1 MNAEILKRL
10 FRAVTEGSDESL
22 RKVCGVII
30 EDVKRKHH
38 QHLADQLEQI
48 LVDSTKNEEP
58 KQVIKLRPATTEV
71 VNNTLPQARRGQ
83 ENLISIFS
91 RQELEHY
98 MVLPKSIEEKF
109 VRIEQEYAA
118 RERLA
123 NYGLKARKKILLYG
137 PPGCGKTLAAKRL
150 AWNTGLKLVKVRF
163 DVMISSLFGESANNL
178 RTIFDFCSVN
188 PSVLLLD
195 ECDFIARSRNSN
207 KDIGEV
213 QRIVNTLLQLLE
225 DYNFPGL
232 VIATTNLYEQ
242 LDHALF
248 RRFDDAFEV
257 PLPGEDEINKL
268 LKFSFSTV
276 TLDRDVD
283 FNKISTKLKGYSSA
297 DVVKVAQNAAKNVV
311 LGGETKVTSKVIT
324 QAINEFSGSI
334 R

>member
-10 FRAVTEGSDESL
+10 FRAVSEGSDESL

-30 EDVKRKHH
+30 EDVKKKHH
-38 QHLADQLEQI
+38 QHLAEQLEQI
-48 LVDSTKNEEP
+48 LSDSLKAEKS
-58 KQVIKLRPATTEV
+58 KQVIRFRSATPEIIT
-71 VNNTLPQARRGQ
+71 NSLPQARKGH

-98 MVLPKSIEEKF
+98 MVLPKTIEDKF

-163 DVMISSLFGESANNL
+163 DVMISSLFGESASNL
-178 RTIFDFCSVN
+178 RTIFDFCAVN

-195 ECDFIARSRNSN
+195 ECDFIARSRNSG

-232 VIATTNLYEQ
+232 VVATTNLYDQ

-257 PLPGEDEINKL
+257 PLPGKDEITKL
-268 LKFSFSTV
+268 LNLSFGTV
-276 TLDRDVD
+276 KLGNDVD
-283 FNKISTKLKGYSSA
+283 LGKVSTKLSGLSSA

-311 LGGETKVTSKVIT
+311 LGGETKVTNKVIT
-324 QAINEFSGSI
+324 QAILDFSGPL

>member
-10 FRAVTEGSDESL
+10 FRAVSEGSDESL

-38 QHLADQLEQI
+38 QHLAEQLQQI
-48 LVDSTKNEEP
+48 LSDTTKNESS
-58 KQVIKLRPATTEV
+58 KQIVKFRSATPEIV
-71 VNNTLPQARRGQ
+71 SDTLPQARKGH

-98 MVLPKSIEEKF
+98 MVLPKSIEDKF

-195 ECDFIARSRNSN
+195 ECDFIARSRSSS

-257 PLPGEDEINKL
+257 PLPGDDEITKL
-268 LKFSFSTV
+268 LKLSFSTV
-276 TLDRDVD
+276 VLDKEVD
-283 FNKISTKLKGYSSA
+283 LIKVSTKLKGFSSA
-297 DVVKVAQNAAKNVV
+297 DVVKVAQNAAKNIV
-311 LGGETKVTSKVIT
+311 LGGETKVTNRVIK
-324 QAINEFSGSI
+324 QAIKEFAGPI